1 MPSIRPE
8 RVAGLLQR
16 EVTGI
21 LSRDFRDPR
30 LAGIT
35 VTDAEVTGDLK
46 QATIFFSTLQEG
58 KEREETF
65 KALKNAAGAVRYQ
78 LASRMNLREIPEIR
92 FEFDDSIEKGARVE
106 EILRRLKD
114 GEPTDDPDDAEPTD
128 DAEGS
133 R

>member
-35 VTDAEVTGDLK
+35 VTDTEVTGDLK
-46 QATIFFSTLQEG
+46 HATIFFSTLQEG
-58 KEREETF
+58 KEREETL

-78 LASRMNLREIPEIR
+78 LASRMNLREIPEIH

-106 EILRRLKD
+106 ELLRRIKND
-114 GEPTDDPDDAEPTD
+114 EPAGDDEPTEDD
-128 DAEGS
+128 EGS